1 MHFCA
6 KPYVRKMDLPIKKK
20 YEWLWDGLALFRHE
34 IQAVAYDNAANSAEE
49 TIRVTIFNL

>member
-1 MHFCA
+1 
-6 KPYVRKMDLPIKKK
+6 MDLPIKKK